1 MPIRLAVPSPASKL
15 HAVAFA
21 AVERLVGATLR
32 YPHDSRELVLR
43 SDDHRVELVMCRAT
57 DVPALVT
64 QGVVDAGLT
73 GYDVAVENALATG
86 VVLDMRSLAPAR
98 TSFVCLLSPP
108 ERFDIGVIYTEY
120 PHITRAWARTS
131 SRYGDIEI
139 VPTRG
144 STEGVI
150 QVDERAAG
158 VALVTSG
165 RTAQANNLE
174 VRAPILA
181 TDLCLVTADRAR
193 SIGTGLSL
201 DALPRLSMPRLCDG
215 AA

>member
-1 MPIRLAVPSPASKL
+1 MPVSHVMLS
-15 HAVAFA
+15 
-21 AVERLVGATLR
+21 GATKSAR
-32 YPHDSRELVLR
+32 WASTGSPR
-43 SDDHRVELVMCRAT
+43 STGRLSKRLPIAYQNCGSSNGLNPELVMCRAT

-108 ERFDIGVIYTEY
+108 ERFDISVIYTEY